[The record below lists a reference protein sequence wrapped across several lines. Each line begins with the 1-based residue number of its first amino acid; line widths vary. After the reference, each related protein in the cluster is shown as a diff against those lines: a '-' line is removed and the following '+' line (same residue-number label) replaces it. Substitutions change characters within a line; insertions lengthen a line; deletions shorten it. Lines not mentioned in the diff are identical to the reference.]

1 MRRRTMNLTDELNW
15 RGFVNQTTLKDINVL
30 NEQKLTF
37 YWGVD
42 PSGDSMH
49 IGHLAMAIMVKHF
62 IAAGHKPILLVGG
75 ATGLIGDPDGKS
87 QERELKSREEIETNK
102 QAIIAQYNKIFGSEP
117 QVVDNLDWFS
127 QINYID
133 FLRDYGKHFSLTQ
146 LLDRDF
152 IKSRTGEGG
161 SGISYAEF
169 SYSLIQGYDFLH
181 LMRSCGVTLQIS
193 GSDQWGNALSGVEL
207 IRKVEGKEA
216 HVFTAP
222 LIIDKTTGK
231 KFGKSEAGAI
241 WLDEKKTSVY
251 QFYQFWLNID
261 DNSAIDY
268 LKIYTPLSREQVE
281 RLARDSISSPSDR
294 AAQKALAFEVTQLVH
309 GRERAESAQKVTEA
323 LFGDNSSIS
332 QLDHDQL
339 ELLSNEIPTVGFG
352 SLSDRLVEK
361 GIVDSKG
368 ECRRL
373 IEGGA
378 ISVNGEKIDQDIE
391 ISEISLVKK
400 GKNTFVLVR

>member
-1 MRRRTMNLTDELNW
+1 MNLTDELNW

-30 NEQKLTF
+30 NEQKLIF

-49 IGHLAMAIMVKHF
+49 IGHLAMAIMVKHL
-62 IAAGHKPILLVGG
+62 IAAGHKPILLIGG
-75 ATGLIGDPDGKS
+75 ATGLIGDPDGKA
-87 QERELKSREEIETNK
+87 QERELKPRNEIEANK
-102 QAIIAQYNKIFGSEP
+102 QAIVAQYKKIFGTDPE
-117 QVVDNLDWFS
+117 VVDNLDWFS

-181 LMRSCGVTLQIS
+181 LFRDRDVTLQIS

-251 QFYQFWLNID
+251 QFYQFWLNIE

-268 LKIYTPLSREQVE
+268 LKIYTPLSREQIE
-281 RLARDSISSPSDR
+281 RLARESISAPSER

-309 GRERAESAQKVTEA
+309 GRERAESAQKVTEV
-323 LFGDNSSIS
+323 LFGDNSGIS
-332 QLDHDQL
+332 QLSKD
-339 ELLSNEIPTVGFG
+339 ELSILADEIPTYIAGRSVI
-352 SLSDRLVEK
+352 DALVDQK
-361 GIVDSKG
+361 IANSKG
-368 ECRRL
+368 EARRL
-373 IEGGA
+373 IESGA
-378 ISVNGEKIDQDIE
+378 ISINGEKINTDQTTIE
-391 ISEISLVKK
+391 HTIIKK
-400 GKNTFVLVR
+400 GKNNFILIVP